1 MFRPIICGTKDEP
14 GLIAPLRAG
23 DFPVGVALPYLINNN
38 NQCRIIHYPNAWN
51 RLYEERIAVTDK
63 AAWKGTYLSHHP
75 ERRTDHLFY
84 INIYFVFL
92 GLLIYGVIYAV
103 QENKVSFS
111 IGSAMKI
118 WRINSRCRIRILQR
132 VLLAQPFLLFLSFR
146 KQLCRQGQ
154 QVRTM
159 ETKMQHCNLRESKLQ
174 EDLWKV
180 LNIRRRLQRKYIS
193 HGRSEKRSVII

>member
-14 GLIAPLRAG
+14 GLIAPLRVG
-23 DFPVGVALPYLINNN
+23 YFPVGVALPYLINNN

-75 ERRTDHLFY
+75 ERQTDHLFY

-92 GLLIYGVIYAV
+92 GLLIYGVIYYAV
-103 QENKVSFS
+103 QEKKVSFL

-118 WRINSRCRIRILQR
+118 WKIDSRFRIMILKK
-132 VLLAQPFLLFLSFR
+132 VLLSQPFLLISVLGSGCVDKNKDCGKWKHLCNKHNYVKEYCHKTCGRCWTTEEGYSGSTFPKVGRPR
-146 KQLCRQGQ
+146 KGL
-154 QVRTM
+154 
-159 ETKMQHCNLRESKLQ
+159 
-174 EDLWKV
+174 
-180 LNIRRRLQRKYIS
+180 
-193 HGRSEKRSVII
+193 